1 MSRQPGTTVGVGAL
15 IALAAAGMVALA
27 GCASTPTKD
36 ADSVVDRLGAV
47 PIPTALATPTPV
59 PATPGHPQ
67 IAAIGT
73 TFHTT
78 LPGTGSGTVTALGPQ
93 IDLPP
98 GTRFPIEQ
106 IRATIT
112 IRIVT
117 ATGSLSLS
125 ASDFTV
131 RDDQGMDIPLVPGR
145 PATVTSDPTRP
156 ADLILSGTFHTSA
169 AQITWRSHDAVV
181 AIWTFAIEPN

>member
-1 MSRQPGTTVGVGAL
+1 MSRQPGTTAGVGVL

-27 GCASTPTKD
+27 GCASTPAED

-47 PIPTALATPTPV
+47 PIPSAPPTPTPV
-59 PATPGHPQ
+59 PAAPGHPQ

-73 TFHTT
+73 TLHAT

-98 GTRFPIEQ
+98 GARFPIEQ
-106 IRATIT
+106 TRATVT
-112 IRIVT
+112 IRIIT

-125 ASDFTV
+125 ASDFAV
-131 RDDQGMDIPLVPGR
+131 RDDQGMDIPLVPVS
-145 PATVTSDPTRP
+145 PATVTSNLTRP
-156 ADLILSGTFHTSA
+156 ADLILSGTFHSSA

-181 AIWTFAIEPN
+181 AIWTFTIEPD